1 MSIIVNEAASEP
13 HQSKYRW
20 VVLAAVWLLYA
31 SFGLCMRSLPPI
43 VTPILRDLNMTYS
56 EMGFI
61 LGSWQLVYIPVAVFA
76 GFAIDKWGIRRS
88 LFIGA
93 LIVAVSEG
101 LRYYATGFITLLPL
115 VALFGIGGPLISI
128 GAPKVVSS
136 WFRGND
142 RATAVG
148 IYTTAPWIGGLFSIA
163 ATNSIIM
170 PLTGESWRLTLLYY
184 GFLTLIF
191 AFVWGIFARD
201 SGRGEVTAGI
211 SLKELF
217 IALVKIRNVRI
228 VLAAGLLSLFVEHGF
243 SHWLPKML
251 ENRGFSPEDAGFL
264 AAVPLIAAIPAVLL
278 LPRFIPGPSRGRYI
292 AVLSV
297 ISSAGLL
304 LSYIASSWVRTLGLA
319 AYGVSAPSLLP
330 LLMLVLMEEPEVGPR
345 HMGLAGGMFFCI
357 AEIGGFS
364 GPLLMGG
371 LVDFMDSFMPGIIF
385 FTVTGV
391 ILGLIILM
399 VRANRNPE

>member
-1 MSIIVNEAASEP
+1 MSIIVNEAASGP
-13 HQSKYRW
+13 YQSKYRW

-201 SGRGEVTAGI
+201 SGQGEVTAGI

-345 HMGLAGGMFFCI
+345 HIGLAGGMFFCI

>member
-1 MSIIVNEAASEP
+1 
-13 HQSKYRW
+13 
-20 VVLAAVWLLYA
+20 
-31 SFGLCMRSLPPI
+31 MRSLPPL
-43 VTPILRDLNMTYS
+43 VTPILRDLDMTYS

-61 LGSWQLVYIPVAVFA
+61 LGSWQLVYVPVAVFA
-76 GFAIDKWGIRRS
+76 GFAIDKFGIRKS

-93 LIVAVSEG
+93 VIIGISEG
-101 LRYYATGFITLLPL
+101 LRYYVTGFITLLPL

-136 WFRGND
+136 WFKGSD

-163 ATNSIIM
+163 ATNSLVM

-184 GFLTLIF
+184 GLLTLVF
-191 AFVWGIFARD
+191 AFVWVIFAKD
-201 SGRGEVTAGI
+201 SVQREVSTGI
-211 SLKELF
+211 SLKESFNSL
-217 IALVKIRNVRI
+217 IKIRNVRI
-228 VLAAGLLSLFVEHGF
+228 VLAAGLLTLFVEHGF

-251 ENRGFSPEDAGFL
+251 ENRGFSPEEAGFL

-278 LPRFIPGPSRGRYI
+278 LPGFIPGHSRGKYI
-292 AVLSV
+292 AVLSLLTS
-297 ISSAGLL
+297 IGLL
-304 LSYIASSWVRTLGLA
+304 LSYLTSSWVRILGLV
-319 AYGVSAPSLLP
+319 AYGISAPSLLP
-330 LLMLVLMEEPEVGPR
+330 LLMLVLMEEPQVGTK
-345 HMGLAGGMFFCI
+345 HMGLAGGIFFCV
-357 AEIGGFS
+357 AEIGGFT

-371 LVDFMDSFMPGIIF
+371 LVDSTDSFMPGIIF

-399 VRANRNPE
+399 VRHNKSSE

>member
-1 MSIIVNEAASEP
+1 
-13 HQSKYRW
+13 
-20 VVLAAVWLLYA
+20 
-31 SFGLCMRSLPPI
+31 MRSLPPI
-43 VTPILRDLNMTYS
+43 VTPILRDLDMTYS

-76 GFAIDKWGIRRS
+76 GFIIDKWGIRKS
-88 LFIGA
+88 LFVGTLIIGF
-93 LIVAVSEG
+93 SEG

-184 GFLTLIF
+184 GLLTLVF

-201 SGRGEVTAGI
+201 SGQGDTGAGTL
-211 SLKELF
+211 LKESF
-217 IALVKIRNVRI
+217 TALVKVRNVRI
-228 VLAAGLLSLFVEHGF
+228 VLAAGLLTLFVEHGF

-251 ENRGFSPEDAGFL
+251 ENRDFSPEKAGLL

-278 LPRFIPGPSRGRYI
+278 LPRFIPSHTRGRYI
-292 AVLSV
+292 ALLSV
-297 ISSAGLL
+297 LMSAGLL
-304 LSYIASSWVRTLGLA
+304 MSYMASSWVRTLGLV
-319 AYGVSAPSLLP
+319 AYGISAPSLLP
-330 LLMLVLMEEPEVGPR
+330 LLMLVLMEEPQVGTK
-345 HMGLAGGMFFCI
+345 HMGLVGGMFFSV
-357 AEIGGFS
+357 AEVGGFT

-371 LVDFMDSFMPGIIF
+371 LVDFTDSFMPGIIF

-391 ILGLIILM
+391 VLGLIIM
-399 VRANRNPE
+399 MIRENKASE

>member
-1 MSIIVNEAASEP
+1 MSDAIEEAALEP
-13 HQSKYRW
+13 HRRKYRW
-20 VVLAAVWLLYA
+20 IVLASIWLLYA

-43 VTPILRDLNMTYS
+43 VTPILRDLDMTYG

-61 LGSWQLVYIPVAVFA
+61 LGSWQLVYIPVAIFA

-93 LIVAVSEG
+93 FIIGLSEG

-136 WFRGND
+136 WFRGNG

-184 GFLTLIF
+184 GFVTLLF

-201 SGRGEVTAGI
+201 SGQGEDTSGV
-211 SLKELF
+211 SLKEAFRTL
-217 IALVKIRNVRI
+217 IKVRNVRI
-228 VLAAGLLSLFVEHGF
+228 VLIAGLLTLFVEHGF

-251 ENRGFSPEDAGFL
+251 ENRGFTPEDAGFM
-264 AAVPLIAAIPAVLL
+264 AAIPLIAAIPAVLL
-278 LPRFIPGPSRGRYI
+278 LPRLIPGHARGRYI

-297 ISSAGLL
+297 LASVGLL
-304 LSYIASSWVRTLGLA
+304 LSYIASSWARSFGLA
-319 AYGVSAPSLLP
+319 VYGISAPTLLP
-330 LLMLVLMEEPEVGPR
+330 LLMLLLMEEPQVGAK
-345 HMGLAGGMFFCI
+345 HMGLAGGIFFCI
-357 AEIGGFS
+357 AEIGGFT
-364 GPLLMGG
+364 GPLLMGE
-371 LVDFMDSFMPGIIF
+371 LVDFTDSFLPGIIF
-385 FTVTGV
+385 FAVTGV
-391 ILGLIILM
+391 VLGLVILL
-399 VRANRNPE
+399 VQSNNTR

>member
-1 MSIIVNEAASEP
+1 
-13 HQSKYRW
+13 
-20 VVLAAVWLLYA
+20 
-31 SFGLCMRSLPPI
+31 
-43 VTPILRDLNMTYS
+43 
-56 EMGFI
+56 
-61 LGSWQLVYIPVAVFA
+61 
-76 GFAIDKWGIRRS
+76 
-88 LFIGA
+88 
-93 LIVAVSEG
+93 
-101 LRYYATGFITLLPL
+101 

-136 WFRGND
+136 WFREND

-184 GFLTLIF
+184 GLLTLVF

-201 SGRGEVTAGI
+201 SEDGGVSEGA
-211 SLKELF
+211 SLKESF
-217 IALVKIRNVRI
+217 VALVKVRNVRVI
-228 VLAAGLLSLFVEHGF
+228 LVAGLLTLFVEHGY

-278 LPRFIPGPSRGRYI
+278 LPRFIPGQSRGRYI
-292 AVLSV
+292 AVLSGLMSV
-297 ISSAGLL
+297 GLL
-304 LSYIASSWVRTLGLA
+304 LSYIASSWVRTLGLI
-319 AYGVSAPSLLP
+319 AYGISAPSLLP
-330 LLMLVLMEEPEVGPR
+330 LLMLLLMKEPRVGAK
-345 HMGLAGGMFFCI
+345 HMGLAGGIFFCV
-357 AEIGGFS
+357 AEIGGFT

-371 LVDFMDSFMPGIIF
+371 LVDITGSFMPGIVF

-399 VRANRNPE
+399 VQVNKTPD

>member
-1 MSIIVNEAASEP
+1 MSNTFNEAALKLR
-13 HQSKYRW
+13 QSKYRW

-43 VTPILRDLNMTYS
+43 VTPILRDLDMTYS
-56 EMGFI
+56 QMGFI

-76 GFAIDKWGIRRS
+76 GFAIDKWGIRKS

-93 LIVAVSEG
+93 MIIGFSEG

-136 WFRGND
+136 WFGGNN

-184 GFLTLIF
+184 GILTVSF
-191 AFVWGIFARD
+191 AFVWVVLARD
-201 SGRGEVTAGI
+201 SSQGEVIAGT
-211 SLKELF
+211 SLKESF
-217 IALVKIRNVRI
+217 IALVRVRNVRI
-228 VLAAGLLSLFVEHGF
+228 VLAAGLLTLFVEHGF

-278 LPRFIPGPSRGRYI
+278 LPRFIPGHSRGRYI
-292 AVLSV
+292 AVLSALA
-297 ISSAGLL
+297 SAGLL
-304 LSYIASSWVRTLGLA
+304 LSYIASSWMRTLGLI
-319 AYGVSAPSLLP
+319 AYGISAPSLLP
-330 LLMLVLMEEPEVGPR
+330 LLMLLLMEEPQVGAK
-345 HMGLAGGMFFCI
+345 HMGLAGGIFFCV
-357 AEIGGFS
+357 AEVGGFT

-371 LVDFMDSFMPGIIF
+371 LVDITDSFMPGIIL
-385 FTVTGV
+385 FTVTGL

-399 VRANRNPE
+399 VRANRTLE

>member
-1 MSIIVNEAASEP
+1 MNEAASES

-31 SFGLCMRSLPPI
+31 SFGLCMRSLPPL
-43 VTPILRDLNMTYS
+43 VTPILRDLDMTYG

-61 LGSWQLVYIPVAVFA
+61 MGSWQLVYIPVAVFA
-76 GFAIDKWGIRRS
+76 GFAIDKWGIRKS
-88 LFIGA
+88 LFVGA
-93 LIVAVSEG
+93 LIIGFSEG
-101 LRYYATGFITLLPL
+101 LRYYATGFMTLLPL

-142 RATAVG
+142 RAAAVG

-163 ATNSIIM
+163 ATNSIMM
-170 PLTGESWRLTLLYY
+170 PLTRESWRLTLLYY
-184 GFLTLIF
+184 GILTLVF

-201 SGRGEVTAGI
+201 SGQGGATAATL
-211 SLKELF
+211 LKDSFL
-217 IALVKIRNVRI
+217 ALVKVRNVRV
-228 VLAAGLLSLFVEHGF
+228 VLAAGLLTLFVEHGF

-251 ENRGFSPEDAGFL
+251 ENRGFTPEEAGFL

-278 LPRFIPGPSRGRYI
+278 LPRFIPGKSRGRYI
-292 AVLSV
+292 AVLS
-297 ISSAGLL
+297 ILASAGLL
-304 LSYIASSWVRTLGLA
+304 LSYIASSWVRTLGLV
-319 AYGVSAPSLLP
+319 AYGISAPSLLP
-330 LLMLVLMEEPEVGPR
+330 LLMLAIMEEPRVGAK
-345 HMGLAGGMFFCI
+345 HMGLAGGIFFCV

-371 LVDFMDSFMPGIIF
+371 LVDITDSFMPGIIV

-399 VRANRNPE
+399 VRANKVS

>member
-1 MSIIVNEAASEP
+1 LSIIVNEAASGP

-93 LIVAVSEG
+93 LIIAVSEG

-191 AFVWGIFARD
+191 AFVWGIFARN
-201 SGRGEVTAGI
+201 SGQGEVTAGI